1 MAMTTVAEPVSPGP
15 TAPGAVSP
23 GPRRGFRERVTGG
36 ILGRG
41 ALSFVIATAG
51 VNLSNFVFHLVM
63 SRYLGPGHYSALGA
77 LLNIIAV
84 VAVPIGAAQLA
95 VTQAVVERCSDGR
108 QRSLRRVSAIGLV
121 GGTGAM
127 LVFWALTPLLDA
139 FLHLSSPLPLLL
151 VGVWIPLA
159 TLGAV
164 LQGALIGEYRFPLV
178 AAASFLGG
186 GPVRLALGVGL
197 VALGLGVPGAVG
209 ATIAAQLFTTVVLL
223 VAARSEIF
231 AAKRRGGGQERY
243 AVHASLR
250 DAALSIA
257 ALGGYTALTGIDTFL
272 ARHFFSATR
281 AGQYAAGAV
290 AGHIALFLPGA
301 LVMIVFPR
309 LVEGAGTSTSSRK
322 ALGEALGATVAVG
335 LVAAAGIAVLPG
347 LVVSVLFG
355 ASYRAAAGI
364 VGLLALESAVLGT
377 IGLLTY
383 LQIARRS
390 LSALW
395 AWVGVGLAVLV
406 ISLDHPSLL
415 AVVAAML
422 GAVVAVLVL
431 LGIPTLAA
439 VLRASAGEG
448 AVPQQVE
455 VAGEAELELSL
466 VVPFYNPGPRLRAHV
481 TEAVAVLEGAGVSF
495 EILAVSDGST
505 DGCEEQL
512 AGIFPG
518 VVRTLRLPRNEGKGA
533 ALRTGLAIGRGEYL
547 GFIDGDGDIPAGLLS
562 SFVEV
567 ARRDRP
573 DVVYGSKRH
582 RDSKVIYPWQR
593 RVYSWGYQSLTRA
606 LFSLPVRDT
615 QTGVKLIRRDVVAAV
630 LPRMVEKRFAFDLEL
645 LAVAR
650 RLGFRNFVELPV
662 VIRERFS
669 STVSLGSV
677 RDMLLDTAA
686 IFYRLRVLRYYG
698 PPVRRAAPGRLER
711 AAPVRN
717 APEIGHA
724 LGSLSL
730 DGSVMKGE
738 QLA

>member
-1 MAMTTVAEPVSPGP
+1 
-15 TAPGAVSP
+15 
-23 GPRRGFRERVTGG
+23 
-36 ILGRG
+36 L
-41 ALSFVIATAG
+41 
-51 VNLSNFVFHLVM
+51 
-63 SRYLGPGHYSALGA
+63 
-77 LLNIIAV
+77 
-84 VAVPIGAAQLA
+84 
-95 VTQAVVERCSDGR
+95 
-108 QRSLRRVSAIGLV
+108 
-121 GGTGAM
+121 
-127 LVFWALTPLLDA
+127 
-139 FLHLSSPLPLLL
+139 
-151 VGVWIPLA
+151 
-159 TLGAV
+159 
-164 LQGALIGEYRFPLV
+164 
-178 AAASFLGG
+178 
-186 GPVRLALGVGL
+186 
-197 VALGLGVPGAVG
+197 
-209 ATIAAQLFTTVVLL
+209 
-223 VAARSEIF
+223 
-231 AAKRRGGGQERY
+231 
-243 AVHASLR
+243 
-250 DAALSIA
+250 
-257 ALGGYTALTGIDTFL
+257 
-272 ARHFFSATR
+272 
-281 AGQYAAGAV
+281 
-290 AGHIALFLPGA
+290 
-301 LVMIVFPR
+301 
-309 LVEGAGTSTSSRK
+309 
-322 ALGEALGATVAVG
+322 
-335 LVAAAGIAVLPG
+335 AAAGIAVLPG

-406 ISLDHPSLL
+406 ISLDHASLL

-422 GAVVAVLVL
+422 GACVAVLVL

-439 VLRASAGEG
+439 VLRASAGEA
-448 AVPQQVE
+448 AVSQQVE
-455 VAGEAELELSL
+455 VAGEAAGEAELELSL

-481 TEAVAVLEGAGVSF
+481 TEAAAVLEGAGVTF

-512 AGIFPG
+512 ADLFPG

-562 SFVEV
+562 SFIEV

-573 DVVYGSKRH
+573 EVVYGSKRH
-582 RDSKVIYPWQR
+582 RDSKVVYPWQR

-645 LAVAR
+645 LVVAR
-650 RLGFRNFVELPV
+650 RLGFQNFVELPV

-698 PPVRRAAPGRLER
+698 PPVRRVAPGRLER
-711 AAPVRN
+711 AAPARD
-717 APEIGHA
+717 APAIGHA